1 MKKLIQ
7 GKFVDPSIP
16 GIAYQLATWE
26 RNQLALD
33 AENLRQARL
42 HAAIMM
48 RAPLTKRRG
57 GVFNG

>member
-1 MKKLIQ
+1 MKKLIENR
-7 GKFVDPSIP
+7 FVDVDAP
-16 GIAYQLATWE
+16 GIAWRLAHKESPAT
-26 RNQLALD
+26 
-33 AENLRQARL
+33 AESENRRHAML